1 MHLQMTKFVWAC
13 GMLLLLCPCA
23 TLGQD
28 AIDAEIRD
36 EMMALHPDVRMPGL
50 AAIKRKYGLTDD
62 DFSARLVKLATVTTN
77 AEEAWLRMFT
87 VAAIGDFGTTNA
99 LEFLENEALRGGDV
113 GGGVDGFGAIVG
125 FNGSFFTLAEQMLAD
140 KSVANSMRRKPVY
153 MTFES
158 LLCSDVYRG
167 RSITPAI
174 RSKAT
179 EALKRHALT
188 DTRNRV
194 LIDLILTKNGPEAQS
209 YRKSPT
215 RRHLAELALAD
226 AGSSDYARGYFGGVL
241 EQMEREA
248 AATNVVSIKTIK
260 NEQEHKL
267 TSDLDSSAAQSANGE
282 DAPTTNGKARFWQII
297 LFLLTILVAVLSFAR
312 LRRQRRAKARAML

>member
-1 MHLQMTKFVWAC
+1 MKGTLIIFIAI
-13 GMLLLLCPCA
+13 LLGVKSGLMA
-23 TLGQD
+23 QSVQN
-28 AIDAEIRD
+28 D
-36 EMMALHPDVRMPGL
+36 EMDDSERSLRHDLSILHADVRKDALIGFQ
-50 AAIKRKYGLTDD
+50 KRFNLTDD
-62 DFSARLVKLATVTTN
+62 EFSERLVRLATVTTN
-77 AEEAWLRMFT
+77 GEDATLRMFT
-87 VAAIGDFGTTNA
+87 VAALSEFGTPNA

-113 GGGVDGFGAIVG
+113 GGGMDGFGSIVG
-125 FNGSFFTLAEQMLAD
+125 FNDSFFTLAEQMLAD

-158 LLCSDVYRG
+158 LLCSDVYHG

-194 LIDLILTKNGPEAQS
+194 LIDLILTKKGPEAQS
-209 YRKSPT
+209 YRKSPM

-241 EQMEREA
+241 EQMGREA
-248 AATNVVSIKTIK
+248 ASTNAVSIKKPK
-260 NEQEHKL
+260 NEQEHKP
-267 TSDLDSSAAQSANGE
+267 TSSLDPKAEQTANGE
-282 DAPTTNGKARFWQII
+282 DVPATNGKARFWRIVLSLLII
-297 LFLLTILVAVLSFAR
+297 LMAVLLVAAGVR
-312 LRRQRRAKARAML
+312 HRRK

>member
-1 MHLQMTKFVWAC
+1 MKGTLIIFIAI
-13 GMLLLLCPCA
+13 LLGVKSGLMA
-23 TLGQD
+23 QSVQN
-28 AIDAEIRD
+28 D
-36 EMMALHPDVRMPGL
+36 EMDDSERSLRHDLSILHADVRKDALIGFQ
-50 AAIKRKYGLTDD
+50 KRFNLTDD
-62 DFSARLVKLATVTTN
+62 EFSERLVRLATVTTN
-77 AEEAWLRMFT
+77 GEDATLRMFT
-87 VAAIGDFGTTNA
+87 VAALSEFGTPNA

-125 FNGSFFTLAEQMLAD
+125 FNDSFFTLAEQMLAD

-158 LLCSDVYRG
+158 LLCSDVYHG

-194 LIDLILTKNGPEAQS
+194 LIDLILTKKGPEAQS
-209 YRKSPT
+209 YRKSPM

-241 EQMEREA
+241 EQMGREA
-248 AATNVVSIKTIK
+248 ASTNAVSIKKPK
-260 NEQEHKL
+260 NEQEHKP
-267 TSDLDSSAAQSANGE
+267 TSSLDPKAEQTANGE
-282 DAPTTNGKARFWQII
+282 DVPATNGKARFWRIVLSLLII
-297 LFLLTILVAVLSFAR
+297 LMAVLLVAAGVR
-312 LRRQRRAKARAML
+312 HRRK